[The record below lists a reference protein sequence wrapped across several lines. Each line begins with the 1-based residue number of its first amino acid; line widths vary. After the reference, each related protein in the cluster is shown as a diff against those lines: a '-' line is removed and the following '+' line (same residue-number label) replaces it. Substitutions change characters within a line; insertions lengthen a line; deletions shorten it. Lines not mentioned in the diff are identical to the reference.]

1 MTRTTPQST
10 IQQRQTRR
18 ARARAKGASSVNNS
32 KSIVAMVAIAFVIAI
47 GAMTGRTASAATN
60 TVALATAATYS
71 VLAGQSVTNTGP
83 TTTDNKVGVS
93 PGTSVTGFPPG
104 LAGGMIHAADG
115 DAGQAQSDLGIAYND
130 AAGRTPFLT
139 VSGDLGGQSLV
150 SGVYRG
156 GGLGLT
162 GVLTLDGQNDPA
174 SVWIF
179 QAASGL
185 TTASGSYVSFVNGA
199 SPCNVFWQI
208 GSSAALGTGS
218 TFVGTIMALTSITL
232 GDSVTVYGRAL
243 ARNGDVT
250 LINDRFLSSACAS
263 APLLIPPT
271 RPPFGTRLTLLDQFT
286 GGPFGGTVA
295 FHKHRVD
302 GRLYLP
308 SVTHGLTTML
318 RARVFCAAAPTATP
332 RPAAVAGTLNLPS
345 TSTGDPANPLAI
357 LGVALTGLGILLLR
371 RPIRHL

>member
-1 MTRTTPQST
+1 M
-10 IQQRQTRR
+10 
-18 ARARAKGASSVNNS
+18 NNS

-60 TVALATAATYS
+60 TVALAKAATYS

-150 SGVYRG
+150 RGVYRG

-271 RPPFGTRLTLLDQFT
+271 RPPFTIAPGSTPTPVPSPMTTFT
-286 GGPFGGTVA
+286 PA
-295 FHKHRVD
+295 
-302 GRLYLP
+302 P
-308 SVTHGLTTML
+308 SVVPSPAPTAVPTAALTT
-318 RARVFCAAAPTATP
+318 APTAASVAAAAPTATP